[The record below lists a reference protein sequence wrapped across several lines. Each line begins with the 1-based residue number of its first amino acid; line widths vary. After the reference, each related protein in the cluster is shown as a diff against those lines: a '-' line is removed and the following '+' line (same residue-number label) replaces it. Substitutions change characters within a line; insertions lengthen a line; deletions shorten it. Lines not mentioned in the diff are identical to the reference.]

1 MSSHIEKA
9 NVLMEAL
16 PYMQKLSG
24 KTIVVKYG
32 GNAMINE
39 ELKETIVEDIALLKL
54 IGANPIVVHG
64 GGPDITNALKS
75 FNIETKFINGLRYTD
90 ADTMRIA
97 QMVLVGKT
105 NKEIVSLVEKHG
117 GNAIGISGID
127 GKCIK
132 CEKKTTTVDGRE
144 DERGFVGNIVK
155 ADGKV
160 SMINVEMPPEAP
172 DVVGTVTGFIE
183 KSPDIVAKFKDI
195 FAKGD
200 KE

>member
-1 MSSHIEKA
+1 MNSHIEKA
-9 NVLMEAL
+9 NVLVEAL
-16 PYMQKLSG
+16 PYMQRLSG

-90 ADTMRIA
+90 AETMRIA

-105 NKEIVSLVEKHG
+105 N
-117 GNAIGISGID
+117 
-127 GKCIK
+127 
-132 CEKKTTTVDGRE
+132 
-144 DERGFVGNIVK
+144 
-155 ADGKV
+155 
-160 SMINVEMPPEAP
+160 
-172 DVVGTVTGFIE
+172 
-183 KSPDIVAKFKDI
+183 
-195 FAKGD
+195 
-200 KE
+200 